1 MWYDVVCLVIL
12 ALSVW
17 RGLVKGFV
25 WQLATIA
32 GLVICF
38 VFAETVS
45 LAIAPMTG
53 LQEPLS
59 RWVSILGL
67 YIVGSF
73 VAFAIARTIK
83 GGLEKAK
90 FDDYD
95 RHLGAIFGAIK
106 GAIIC
111 LVVSF
116 FMFTMTENTRETVIH
131 SNAGYASAVLF
142 EQIYPVLPGELEALL
157 EPYMDGFDKDSIAKH
172 KHDHPVGNG
181 YLGSDTHDHEEDHDD
196 HDGHDHGDS
205 SVTPLPNPFGNN
217 NNSTPSPT
225 IQQMV
230 QQIPGLFGEDL
241 QQIVYKS
248 IENTSPE
255 DRADLIKELST
266 GMPGLI
272 RQVADQWKNGRPP
285 EVKANTETDWK
296 QHRATL
302 LKEIAGVYS
311 DHLDAQQSIME
322 EVVYALQG
330 VPDSVTVAVLED
342 WHADLLKNSPD
353 PDPTTDLYT
362 RLDQRVF
369 NQLNKARISLGSLPS
384 DLQNR
389 LSNLR

>member
-1 MWYDVVCLVIL
+1 MWYDIVCLVIL

-17 RGLVKGFV
+17 RGFVKGFV

-38 VFAETVS
+38 IFAETVS
-45 LAIAPMTG
+45 LAIALMTG
-53 LQEPLS
+53 LQPPLS

-73 VAFAIARTIK
+73 IAFAIARTIK
-83 GGLEKAK
+83 SGLEKAK
-90 FDDYD
+90 FEDYD
-95 RHLGAIFGAIK
+95 RHLGSIFGAIK

-111 LVVSF
+111 LVISF
-116 FMFTMTENTRETVIH
+116 FMFTITESTRETVMH

-157 EPYMDGFDKDSIAKH
+157 KPYMDGFDKESIAKH
-172 KHDHPVGNG
+172 RHDHPIDNG
-181 YLGSDTHDHEEDHDD
+181 YLGNETDD
-196 HDGHDHGDS
+196 HDGDDHAGHDHGDS
-205 SVTPLPNPFGNN
+205 TVTPLPNPFGNN
-217 NNSTPSPT
+217 TTTNPT

-230 QQIPGLFGEDL
+230 QQIPGLFGEEL
-241 QQIVYKS
+241 QQIVYRT
-248 IENTSPE
+248 IENTDPK
-255 DRADLIKELST
+255 DREILIKELST

-285 EVKANTETDWK
+285 EVDVKAETDWK

-311 DHLDAQQSIME
+311 DHIDAQQSIME

-330 VPDSVTVAVLED
+330 VPDAVTVAVLED
-342 WHADLLKNSPD
+342 WHADLLKNEPD

-362 RLDQRVF
+362 RLDQRVV
-369 NQLNKARISLGSLPS
+369 NQLNKARVSLGSLPS

>member
-1 MWYDVVCLVIL
+1 MWYDIVCLVIL

-17 RGLVKGFV
+17 RGFVKGFV

-38 VFAETVS
+38 IFAETVS

-53 LQEPLS
+53 LQPPLS

-73 VAFAIARTIK
+73 IAFAIARTIK
-83 GGLEKAK
+83 SGLEKAK
-90 FDDYD
+90 FEDYD
-95 RHLGAIFGAIK
+95 RHLGSIFGAIK

-111 LVVSF
+111 LVISF
-116 FMFTMTENTRETVIH
+116 FMFTITESTRETVMH

-157 EPYMDGFDKDSIAKH
+157 KPYMDGFDKESIAKH
-172 KHDHPVGNG
+172 RHDHPIDNG
-181 YLGSDTHDHEEDHDD
+181 YLGNETDD
-196 HDGHDHGDS
+196 HDGDDHAGHDHGDS
-205 SVTPLPNPFGNN
+205 TVTPLPNPFGNN
-217 NNSTPSPT
+217 NATNPT

-230 QQIPGLFGEDL
+230 QQIPGLFGEEL
-241 QQIVYKS
+241 QQIVYRT
-248 IENTSPE
+248 IENTDPK
-255 DRADLIKELST
+255 DREILIKELST

-285 EVKANTETDWK
+285 EVDVKAETDWK

-311 DHLDAQQSIME
+311 DHIDAQQSIME

-330 VPDSVTVAVLED
+330 VPDAVTVAVLED
-342 WHADLLKNSPD
+342 WHADLLKNEPD

-362 RLDQRVF
+362 RLDQRVV
-369 NQLNKARISLGSLPS
+369 NQLNKARVSLGSLPS

>member
-1 MWYDVVCLVIL
+1 MWYDIVCLVIL

-17 RGLVKGFV
+17 RGFVKGFV

-38 VFAETVS
+38 IFAETVS

-53 LQEPLS
+53 LQPPLS

-73 VAFAIARTIK
+73 IAFAIARTIK
-83 GGLEKAK
+83 SGLEKAK
-90 FDDYD
+90 FEDYD
-95 RHLGAIFGAIK
+95 RHLGSIFGAIK

-111 LVVSF
+111 LVISF
-116 FMFTMTENTRETVIH
+116 FMFTITESTRETVMH

-157 EPYMDGFDKDSIAKH
+157 KPYMDGFDKESIAKH
-172 KHDHPVGNG
+172 RHDHPIDNG
-181 YLGSDTHDHEEDHDD
+181 YLGNETDD
-196 HDGHDHGDS
+196 HDGDDHAGHDHGDS
-205 SVTPLPNPFGNN
+205 TVTPLPNPFGNN
-217 NNSTPSPT
+217 TATNPT
-225 IQQMV
+225 IKQMV
-230 QQIPGLFGEDL
+230 QQIPGLFGEEL
-241 QQIVYKS
+241 QQIVYRT
-248 IENTSPE
+248 IENTDPK
-255 DRADLIKELST
+255 DREILIKELST

-285 EVKANTETDWK
+285 EVDVKAETDWK

-311 DHLDAQQSIME
+311 DHIDAQQSIME

-330 VPDSVTVAVLED
+330 VPDAVTVAVLED
-342 WHADLLKNSPD
+342 WHADLLKNEPD

-362 RLDQRVF
+362 RLDQRVV
-369 NQLNKARISLGSLPS
+369 NQLNKARVSLGSLPS